1 MRSARSSNRDGARAV
16 DALYAANRLQDIVER
31 VEESTVLEPAAE
43 AFQRAVAQRIPNGRV
58 KDLLSGTWLGHP
70 AHPMFTD
77 LPIGF
82 WTSAFVLDLVGG
94 RRSRA
99 ASELLVLFGV
109 VSAVPTVATGLADW
123 SDTNGRARRV
133 GLVHALANSSA
144 VALYTWSWSARRRQR
159 HGRGVALG
167 LLGATAATIGGY
179 LGSHLVSRLGIGV
192 DATARDPGPDDW
204 TVAAAPDP
212 VGDEPFAADVGGGP
226 IVLVR
231 RNGRVLAVSGTCPH
245 RGGPI
250 AEGTYDEDTVT
261 CPWHGSCFA
270 LRDGALLRGPASMPL
285 GSFDTRIVGGRTQI
299 RRRRSL

>member
-1 MRSARSSNRDGARAV
+1 VRSARNSNPDDARAF
-16 DALYAANRLQDIVER
+16 DALYAANWLEDVVER
-31 VEESTVLEPAAE
+31 VEQSTVLEPAAE
-43 AFQRAVAQRIPNGRV
+43 ALQRAVAQRIPNGRV

-109 VSAVPTVATGLADW
+109 VSAVPTAATGLADW

-144 VALYTWSWSARRRQR
+144 LALYTWSWSARRRHR

-179 LGSHLVSRLGIGV
+179 LGSHLLSRLGIGV
-192 DATARDPGPDDW
+192 DASARDAGPEDW
-204 TVAAAPDP
+204 TVAAALDA
-212 VGDEPFAADVGGGP
+212 VGDEPVAAEVGGAP

-231 RNGRVLAVSGTCPH
+231 RHGHVLALSGACPH

-285 GSFDTRIVGGRTQI
+285 TSYDTRIMGGRIEI
-299 RRRRSL
+299 RRHTS